1 MIIVPGFTSDDK
13 VPGVV
18 AVNTWG
24 AGKQSIGAIPLAC
37 VLYGNKTSSG
47 AAALNTRTFITTPE
61 EADAA
66 FGARSELGRML
77 TAALDVPGV
86 TLYGVA
92 NLEVVGG
99 TAATLIIDIGGSWT
113 TAGEIPLQLDEEVIR
128 VAVAASYTPTTFG
141 DALVA
146 AINGA
151 QNGRMFCV
159 ASNVAGRVTLTVQN
173 LGVRG
178 NFHLGF
184 LDTSLKPSGM
194 TIAFDQLSDVVKAGT
209 GSGPAM
215 TATGADVIDGT
226 YVLTISTGGTNSGT
240 AQYTLTFNGGSPTT
254 PATLPSGNFALP
266 GHTGITINA
275 PAGTYVVANTYTFTG
290 VAALANGGVPF
301 SGGAGTDDIED
312 ALDGT
317 ESVTNDYVAVAQ
329 NDVTNVGKVE
339 AAINAK
345 AAFDVGR
352 LEQYVVARTRGLSDA
367 IALGQAGMNDQLG
380 TCAWIQNHVEHP
392 SLVAARL
399 AALFSVTDGAQPNTN
414 YDDRILPGAAPQ
426 RLDSD
431 VPNRSTLKSA
441 LNNGITPLVTV
452 DGKIQIICAI
462 CSRSLNGSTPDYRTF
477 DHGQVAVP
485 IRVRKELVQLGR
497 DMKDPD
503 IGNNQWCGPDI
514 EDQVSPQGVIT
525 PRQWNSRATQLLK
538 SWETDQFN
546 WLTEVDDNLPQ
557 SEYQSGPPARIMSI
571 VPTVVKPLFHQL
583 GIVVRQQAAG

>member
-18 AVNTWG
+18 ATNQWG
-24 AGKQSIGAIPLAC
+24 AGKQSIGSIPLAC
-37 VLYGNKTSSG
+37 VLIGNKTSGG
-47 AAALNTRTFITTPE
+47 AASLNSRTFITTPE
-61 EADAA
+61 EASAA
-66 FGARSELGRML
+66 FGPRSELTRML
-77 TAALDVPGV
+77 VAALDVSGV

-92 NLEVVGG
+92 NPEVVGG
-99 TAATLIIDIGGSWT
+99 TAATLVIDIGGSWT
-113 TAGEIPLQLDEEVIR
+113 TAGEIPLQLDEEVLR

-141 DALVA
+141 DAIAA
-146 AINGA
+146 AINSA
-151 QNGRMFCV
+151 QDGRLFCT
-159 ASNVAGRVTLTVQN
+159 AANVAGRVTLTVQN

-194 TIAFDQLSDVVKAGT
+194 TIAFDQLSDVVKVGS
-209 GSGPAM
+209 GSGPAI
-215 TATGADVIDGT
+215 TASGSDTIDGT

-240 AQYTLTFNGGSPTT
+240 AQYTLTFNGGAASSP
-254 PATLPSGNFALP
+254 AALPSGAFTLP
-266 GHTGITINA
+266 GHTGITLNA

-290 VAALANGGVPF
+290 TAALANGGVPF
-301 SGGAGTDDIED
+301 SGGAGTDDVEP

-317 ESVTNDYVAVAQ
+317 DSVTNDYVGAAH
-329 NDVTNVGKVE
+329 NDVTNVGKIE
-339 AAINAK
+339 IAINAK

-352 LEQYVVARTRGLSDA
+352 LEQYVVSRTRGLSDA

-414 YDDRILPGAAPQ
+414 YDDRVLPGAAPQ
-426 RLDSD
+426 FADSD

-485 IRVRKELVQLGR
+485 IRIRKELVQVGR
-497 DMKDPD
+497 DLKNPN
-503 IGNNQWCGPDI
+503 IGGNQWCGPDL
-514 EDQVSPQGVIT
+514 EDQLAPEGVVT
-525 PRQWNSRATQLLK
+525 PRYWNSRVTQLLK
-538 SWETDQFN
+538 LWEEPQYN
-546 WLTEVDDNLPQ
+546 WLTEVDSNLPQ

-583 GIVVRQQAAG
+583 GLVVRQQAAG